1 MMDISLRHR
10 AARLHLLSGLLAVSA
25 FAIGIQWVRGGGEA
39 VAVPATVI
47 ILSLVALTPV
57 AVRRSWQSRGE
68 FIDGHVEAACRFLT
82 TVGLAAVVTIGIP
95 TAISPFLTA
104 GTDLW
109 SSLMVLPY
117 LAGLVL
123 PLGWAY
129 FAMRAAFL
137 AFTGADS
144 PFPAWATPEVVAVR

>member
-1 MMDISLRHR
+1 MDVSAKNR
-10 AARLHLLSGLLAVSA
+10 AAGGHLLSGFVALAA
-25 FAIGIQWVRGGGEA
+25 FVIGIQWVQGGGEA

-82 TVGLAAVVTIGIP
+82 TVGFVAVVTIGIP
-95 TAISPFLTA
+95 AAISPFLTA

-123 PLGWAY
+123 PLAWAY
-129 FAMRAAFL
+129 FAVRAAFL
-137 AFTGADS
+137 AFKGAES